1 LTREEALRLAV
12 QTGYHLTWNEDR
24 SGSLEAGKVA
34 DMVVLA
40 ENPLTCPEAR
50 IKDISVEMT
59 IVNGQVVHG
68 THECKMQN
76 DK

>member
-1 LTREEALRLAV
+1 
-12 QTGYHLTWNEDR
+12 
-24 SGSLEAGKVA
+24 
-34 DMVVLA
+34 MVVLA
-40 ENPLTCPEAR
+40 ENPLTCPDAR